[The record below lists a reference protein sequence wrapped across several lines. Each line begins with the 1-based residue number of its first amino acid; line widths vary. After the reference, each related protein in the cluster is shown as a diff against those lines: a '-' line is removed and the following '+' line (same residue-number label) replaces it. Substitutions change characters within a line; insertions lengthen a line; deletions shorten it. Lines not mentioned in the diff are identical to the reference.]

1 MTMDGAYRAFLA
13 ERRDCILQTVREAAQ
28 KSGRD
33 ESAVNAVAVSKT
45 VGPEQVRQAY
55 EVGWVH
61 FGENRPQEL
70 NRKLGALSAYDD
82 MPHMTFDMIGNLQ
95 TNKINQ
101 VLGKARL
108 IHSVSSVHLAE
119 AISKRALERENKVPV
134 LLEVNISGEMSKSGF
149 TPDDVRASLEGL
161 CALEGLS
168 IQGLMTMA
176 PFGDPVAARRTFCG
190 LRELRDELSL
200 RSGLDLTTL
209 SCGMSD
215 DYPIAIEEGSTLI
228 RLGRIVFNEN
238 YFER

>member
-1 MTMDGAYRAFLA
+1 MDETYREFLA
-13 ERRDCILQTVREAAQ
+13 ERRDYILQTVREACQ

-33 ESAVNAVAVSKT
+33 ESAIEAVAVSKT
-45 VGPEQVRQAY
+45 VAPEHVRQAY

-70 NRKLGALSAYDD
+70 NRKLSALAAYDD
-82 MPHMTFDMIGNLQ
+82 MPDMTFDMIGNLQ

-119 AISKRALERENKVPV
+119 AISKRALERAGKASV

-149 TPDDVRASLEGL
+149 TPDEVRASLDNL
-161 CALEGLS
+161 RALEGLS

-176 PFGDPVAARRTFCG
+176 PFGDQAAARKTFCG
-190 LRELRDELSL
+190 LRELRDELKPL
-200 RSGLDLTTL
+200 SGLDLATL

-215 DYPIAIEEGSTLI
+215 DYAIAIEEGSTLI
-228 RLGRIVFNEN
+228 RLGRIVFNGN